1 MFAQKNKSS
10 HCIFMAL
17 ICLLALYVGQVNA
30 VWYEAKGQAIIM
42 KGDKHSA
49 RKAATEEALKQALLF
64 AGASINS
71 VQQLTNGLLESEDIT
86 ISSTGEVNQVELV
99 DEVWHSDYVTVTI
112 RADIFPKEQI
122 CKASEYTKQVASSY
136 FSVAN
141 REHLLDGQIADF
153 PAAFTRHLATL
164 MDTHGTH
171 AKLSYIAPYTTYW
184 SPSTLPANV
193 RELAKVADAQFV
205 LVGEITDLSVT
216 REPPSRLAFWADED
230 ATRYFAFDVA
240 VYDGLNGGK
249 LFQRTYQTQD
259 TWPFDRFA
267 ELDEYSQSFWSTAY
281 GKAIDKQVAKFIVDL
296 EETTSCQPLTGRVL
310 QANNTNVTVSLG
322 RDNGVMPNDE
332 LYIYQTR
339 QFTDGRGETFIQYNI
354 YPGVFI
360 VESAYS
366 NSAQV
371 RHKDANVIINI
382 QENDFV
388 IKK

>member
-1 MFAQKNKSS
+1 MVWRLEAGRLRIVAGGISS
-10 HCIFMAL
+10 QTAS
-17 ICLLALYVGQVNA
+17 
-30 VWYEAKGQAIIM
+30 AKP
-42 KGDKHSA
+42 SP
-49 RKAATEEALKQALLF
+49 TKQALFF

-205 LVGEITDLSVT
+205 TLQHSE
-216 REPPSRLAFWADED
+216 
-230 ATRYFAFDVA
+230 
-240 VYDGLNGGK
+240 K
-249 LFQRTYQTQD
+249 LQ
-259 TWPFDRFA
+259 
-267 ELDEYSQSFWSTAY
+267 
-281 GKAIDKQVAKFIVDL
+281 II
-296 EETTSCQPLTGRVL
+296 
-310 QANNTNVTVSLG
+310 SLK
-322 RDNGVMPNDE
+322 
-332 LYIYQTR
+332 
-339 QFTDGRGETFIQYNI
+339 
-354 YPGVFI
+354 
-360 VESAYS
+360 
-366 NSAQV
+366 
-371 RHKDANVIINI
+371 H
-382 QENDFV
+382 
-388 IKK
+388 